1 MQILQPRSL
10 FYSFI
15 WATSCKSQQE
25 KITKQEKKNLGMD
38 LYCIVLAYNSNE
50 KPRGYL
56 KFCAIC
62 P

>member
-25 KITKQEKKNLGMD
+25 KITKQEKKPGDGL
-38 LYCIVLAYNSNE
+38 VLHCT
-50 KPRGYL
+50 GL
-56 KFCAIC
+56 
-62 P
+62 